1 MLKQKTTHQEWNMF
15 WSFYPKQQNI
25 LPNLQKILCY
35 NFSTLD
41 LLYEALTHRS
51 SLHSINKILLNKK
64 NNTLNLPWNE
74 KLEFLGDAVLQLS
87 ISSLIWKYKTDL
99 NEGGMSRLRA
109 KLVSKASLITI
120 ANHLKLKEYIAIDK
134 NSDLY
139 QQESILANCLEGIF
153 GAIYLDGGYESA
165 KSVIQNIYISCYG
178 TTLDNS
184 ITDYKSQLQ
193 EVSQRWL
200 KITPKYLTIESSG
213 PEHKKNYNVGVY
225 LLNKQIASAW
235 GKSKKIASQKAADIA
250 LQNIPTTK
258 PTKTIEKFFE
268 HLKAEYQGLAK

>member
-1 MLKQKTTHQEWNMF
+1 MSQQKTTHQDWNTF
-15 WSFYPKQQNI
+15 WSFYPQQQNL
-25 LPNLQKILCY
+25 LPNLQNVLCY
-35 NFSTLD
+35 NFITLD

-51 SLHSINKILLNKK
+51 SLHCINKILLNKK
-64 NNTLNLPWNE
+64 NKLLSLPWNE

-87 ISSLIWKYKTDL
+87 ISSLIWQYKTDL

-109 KLVSKASLITI
+109 KLVSKTSLVTI
-120 ANHLKLKEYIAIDK
+120 AKHLQLEDYIALDQ

-153 GAIYLDGGYESA
+153 GAIYLDGGYEAA
-165 KSVIQNIYISCYG
+165 KDAIHKIYIFCYG

-200 KITPKYLTIESSG
+200 KTTPKYLTIESSG

-235 GKSKKIASQKAADIA
+235 GKSKKIASQKAADFA

-258 PTKTIEKFFE
+258 STKIIEQFFN
-268 HLKAEYQGLAK
+268 HLKAEHQE